1 MLPGNIT
8 LVEEGKSWLNDT
20 AGMPFRTNS
29 PLGTG
34 MKPRLILFLRQEW
47 LQLLLMLLP
56 LAAALA
62 AMPFATDRV
71 PMQWGPDGR
80 VNWEAPKSW
89 GLLVLPLLAVV
100 IFGVFF
106 LLEQADPRRI
116 GADGRLTPHGQA
128 IRGIRLAL
136 SVVLAAVMMIQISAA
151 LGHRPDAGRWV
162 GTLVALLLAVIG
174 CFLGKLKPNRYAGIR
189 IPWTMKSEVVWEE
202 THRFA
207 GWIYTVSGLLMAM
220 ALWVLPARA
229 QPALW
234 VVWIT
239 LLIVPPIIAAGRAAR
254 RERVLQLGGPA
265 PGRGLD

>member
-1 MLPGNIT
+1 
-8 LVEEGKSWLNDT
+8 
-20 AGMPFRTNS
+20 
-29 PLGTG
+29 

-47 LQLLLMLLP
+47 LQLLLLLLP
-56 LAAALA
+56 LVAALA

-80 VNWEAPKSW
+80 VNWEAPRSW
-89 GLLVLPLLAVV
+89 GLLVLPMLALV
-100 IFGVFF
+100 IFGVVF
-106 LLEQADPRRI
+106 LFEQADPRRI

-136 SVVLAAVMMIQISAA
+136 SVMLAAVMMIQISAA

-189 IPWTMKSEVVWEE
+189 IPWTMKSEAVWEE

-229 QPALW
+229 QPVLW
-234 VVWIT
+234 WVWIT
-239 LLIVPPIIAAGRAAR
+239 LLIVPPIVVAGRAAR
-254 RERVLQLGGPA
+254 RERVLQPGGPA
-265 PGRGLD
+265 PGRGRD